1 MHRSATPIRC
11 LLLLVVLV
19 GLSDPVAAQSLDV
32 LPRGTYIDLE
42 GPLSARGRDT
52 VGIDVL
58 PEGEY
63 RLRTDGSGLAAART
77 RFEVD
82 QEGLRDIAW
91 SSPTALLLP
100 PGVDHLMHGESRGW
114 YHLMAG
120 AVGASFLYT
129 AFEDVGD
136 APEGST
142 EEFDAENIRNL
153 WLGYTAAV
161 WLGSGLESWLLT
173 PQPDVRTSASGVE
186 VFVPRANRWAAGFR
200 SLLVPGA
207 GQRYLGRDAR
217 ANMFTVLTFASAAA
231 AIATQDLYLE
241 ARRDTDRIQ
250 SQLAAAAPV
259 DRPALRAEVDDAQ
272 SDEDTKSLVRW
283 IATGSAAYFYLW
295 NVVDAF
301 WLGARAEQSGGPKIM
316 ATPTTDGMALSLN
329 WRFH

>member
-1 MHRSATPIRC
+1 MRRPANPIRC
-11 LLLLVVLV
+11 LLLLVVLAGV
-19 GLSDPVAAQSLDV
+19 TDPVGAQSLDV
-32 LPRGTYIDLE
+32 LPRGTYIDLQ

-52 VGIDVL
+52 TGIDVL
-58 PEGEY
+58 PDGEY
-63 RLRTDGSGLAAART
+63 RLRTDGAGLVSART

-82 QEGLRDIAW
+82 KGGLSDISW

-100 PGVDHLMHGESRGW
+100 PGVDHILHRESRGW

-129 AFEDVGD
+129 AIEDVHD
-136 APEGST
+136 APEETS

-173 PQPDVRTSASGVE
+173 PRPDVRTSSTGVE

-217 ANMFTVLTFASAAA
+217 ANRFTVLTFASAAA

-241 ARRDTDRIQ
+241 ARRDTDRLQGRI
-250 SQLAAAAPV
+250 ADAAPV
-259 DRPALRAEVDDAQ
+259 ERAVLRAELDDAR
-272 SDEDTKSLVRW
+272 SDEDTKSLIRW

-316 ATPTTDGMALSLN
+316 ASPTADGMALSLN